1 MTSCFFFRSRESG
14 IFAIINIP
22 GKYYPVEVFGFMLA
36 DLNQVPKFDVLLT
49 DYGTGKRATNLL
61 AAASVDGYH
70 VDEIHMLL
78 RLYLVVSGEQVL
90 IFGTLDALY
99 VF

>member
-1 MTSCFFFRSRESG
+1 MQLRNCD
-14 IFAIINIP
+14 NIP
-22 GKYYPVEVFGFMLA
+22 Y
-36 DLNQVPKFDVLLT
+36 
-49 DYGTGKRATNLL
+49 LL

-70 VDEIHMLL
+70 VNVIHMLL

-90 IFGTLDALY
+90 IFGYLDALY